1 MFELNLMRAERGDA
15 ARRSVYSKK
24 KLYLEELHGEDRSLS
39 LGEDGEL
46 LVVVV
51 VGCYRLIGPLNHR
64 VEASNVVGRV
74 RHGTDRAIWLGEA
87 VASRDD
93 AVLQPLLSAL
103 IVASL

>member
-1 MFELNLMRAERGDA
+1 MFT
-15 ARRSVYSKK
+15 VKK
-24 KLYLEELHGEDRSLS
+24 IYLEELHGEDRSLS

-51 VGCYRLIGPLNHR
+51 IGRYRLIGPLNHS

-87 VASRDD
+87 VASCDD